1 MVSNKKDIERKSSA
15 VTLSDMEMF
24 IFPELMYSLVLANIM
39 SPRIWRWRDDRWFA
53 GLERLKPYQRI
64 SRLKQYIMDHYMFN
78 LDLDTWGLTTKEREL
93 ARFADFV
100 SEDILRK
107 SNALFG
113 YEGDKYYF
121 DIDIRTQFGL
131 DKYEGNVIPY
141 WKTETIEAMD
151 AFRYRPNYATGAGE
165 CVSLTAL
172 YTAALFVIARIPL
185 KDIYLMATP
194 LHSQNFI
201 DIDNG
206 ILTNNRRLVT
216 KNMWFNGTALSDQ
229 ARRALTNERITIVAH
244 ETGFVHTI
252 FQKATIDA
260 KAYAHF
266 VQRLQGYLNIRL
278 TDEIIV
284 NFLRHSRDIHKCFQ
298 IRWSRHGID
307 NYIGAEK
314 IFAYEHGGPYKLNK
328 KTRHKLMADIETE
341 EFQPSRMPRRIVLN
355 ELEDFVQQ
363 NNIELNNPRDL
374 ARLKQQFASDCLES
388 EVAIDNLARFCH
400 VEPRLPDLE
409 AKKFIAG
416 QEPLGIE
423 LEMSREEI
431 IDRLIDIRNGN
442 DTADMA
448 FYAYR
453 DLNRSEPWP
462 FLLAAMERNPVSIEG
477 AEALDSAAIVRRVKA
492 MPDESIY
499 DEPGRLAQPDEVWN
513 YGRGDGV
520 EKAILLANILH
531 SRMSDEEMAIE
542 VHPDRASLQVGQKSY
557 DFQSQKGIKE
567 QTWPISPFAKEGLE
581 V

>member
-1 MVSNKKDIERKSSA
+1 MSKARDIERKSSA

-53 GLERLKPYQRI
+53 GLERMKPYQRVL
-64 SRLKQYIMDHYMFN
+64 RLKQYIMDHYVFN

-100 SEDILRK
+100 SEDTLRK

-151 AFRYRPNYATGAGE
+151 AFRYKPNYTTGAGE
-165 CVSLTAL
+165 CVSLAAL

-216 KNMWFNGTALSDQ
+216 KNMWFNGTALSGQ

-252 FQKATIDA
+252 FQKATMDA

-266 VQRLQGYLNIRL
+266 VQRLRSYLNIRL

-284 NFLRHSRDIHKCFQ
+284 NFLRHSRDIQKCFQ
-298 IRWSRHGID
+298 IRWPRHGVD

-314 IFAYEHGGPYKLNK
+314 VFAYEHGSPYKQNRR
-328 KTRHKLMADIETE
+328 TRHKLMADIETE
-341 EFQPSRMPRRIVLN
+341 EFQPHPMPHRIVLN
-355 ELEDFVQQ
+355 ELEGFVQQ

-374 ARLKQQFASDCLES
+374 ARLKKPFASDCLEA
-388 EVAIDNLARFCH
+388 EIAIDNLARFCH
-400 VEPRLPDLE
+400 IEPRLPDIE
-409 AKKFIAG
+409 TKKFIAG

-423 LEMSREEI
+423 PEMRREEI
-431 IDRLIDIRNGN
+431 IDRLEDIRHGN

-477 AEALDSAAIVRRVKA
+477 AKALDSAAIVQKVSA

-499 DEPGRLAQPDEVWN
+499 DEPARLAQPDEVWN

-520 EKAILLANILH
+520 EKAVLLANILH
-531 SRMSDEEMAIE
+531 SRMPDEEMSIE
-542 VHPDRASLQVGQKSY
+542 VHPDKASLQVGQKSY

-567 QTWPISPFAKEGLE
+567 QTWPILPFAKEGWE
-581 V
+581 I